1 MPIKPLYLF
10 PNLFTAGSIFLGM
23 MGVFYASKGSFV
35 TACWLVVV
43 CLVLDGLDGR
53 VARLTNTTSK
63 FGLEFD
69 SLADV
74 VAFGAAPSVI
84 SYFYTGYTY
93 GRMGMAACALFVIFG
108 AIRLARF
115 NVTTQTTDPYSF
127 IGIPIPSAAVL
138 VVLAILLDFKYNLF
152 KTQYGYLML
161 VYIVF
166 LGVMMV
172 SNIRYP
178 NFKKVKWNL
187 KLFVLL
193 VFFLLVLFVRPLEM
207 LSASMLCYLLY
218 GIVRW
223 IFLMAKIIFRYTQK

>member
-1 MPIKPLYLF
+1 MKPLYLF
-10 PNLFTAGSIFLGM
+10 PNLFTASSIFLGM
-23 MGVFYASKGSFV
+23 MGVFYASRGSFV
-35 TACWLVVV
+35 TACWFVVV

-74 VAFGAAPSVI
+74 VAFGAAPSTI
-84 SYFYTGYTY
+84 AYFYIGHTY
-93 GRMGMAACALFVIFG
+93 GRVGMAACALFVIFG

-127 IGIPIPSAAVL
+127 IGIPIPTGAVL
-138 VVLAILLDFKYNLF
+138 VVLAILLDHKYTLF
-152 KTQYGYLML
+152 KAQHGHLML
-161 VYIVF
+161 AYIVF

-178 NFKKVKWNL
+178 NFKKVCWNL

-193 VFFLLVLFVRPLEM
+193 LLFLLLLFIKPLEV
-207 LSASMLCYLLY
+207 LSAFMFSYLCY

-223 IFLMAKIIFRYTQK
+223 LFVMGKILWKRK

>member
-1 MPIKPLYLF
+1 MKPLYLF
-10 PNLFTAGSIFLGM
+10 PNLFTASSIFLGM
-23 MGVFYASKGSFV
+23 MGVFYAARGSFV
-35 TACWLVVV
+35 LACWFVVV

-74 VAFGAAPSVI
+74 IAFGATPSI
-84 SYFYTGYTY
+84 IAYFYIGQAY
-93 GRMGMAACALFVIFG
+93 GRWGMAVCALFVIFG

-127 IGIPIPSAAVL
+127 IGIPIPTGAVL
-138 VVLAILLDFKYNLF
+138 VVLVILLDHKYGLF
-152 KTQYGYLML
+152 KVEHGYLML
-161 VYIVF
+161 AYIVF

-178 NFKKVKWNL
+178 NFKKVRWNL

-193 VFFLLVLFVRPLEM
+193 LLFLLLMFIKPLEV
-207 LSASMLCYLLY
+207 LSGFMFSYLCY

-223 IFLMAKIIFRYTQK
+223 LFVMGKILFKRKS

>member
-1 MPIKPLYLF
+1 MF
-10 PNLFTAGSIFLGM
+10 PNLFTASSIFLGM
-23 MGVFYASKGSFV
+23 MGVFYAARGSFV
-35 TACWLVVV
+35 SACWFVVV

-74 VAFGAAPSVI
+74 VAFGAAPSI
-84 SYFYTGYTY
+84 IAYFYVGHTY
-93 GRMGMAACALFVIFG
+93 GRVGMAACALFVIFG

-115 NVTTQTTDPYSF
+115 NVTTQTADPYSF
-127 IGIPIPSAAVL
+127 IGIPIPTGAVL
-138 VVLAILLDFKYNLF
+138 VVLAILLDHKYGLF
-152 KTQYGYLML
+152 KAQHGHLML
-161 VYIVF
+161 AYIVF

-178 NFKKVKWNL
+178 NFKKVRWNL
-187 KLFVLL
+187 KLFIVLLIFLLL
-193 VFFLLVLFVRPLEM
+193 VFIYPLEV
-207 LSASMLCYLLY
+207 LSSFMFAYLCY

-223 IFLMAKIIFRYTQK
+223 IFVMSKILLKRKH